1 MWFLDGITSTNK
13 YQNDYDKIKDDDTPN
28 VSEAEFDD
36 SAEDINNSSNHTGT
50 CFFITQRRHLNP

>member
-13 YQNDYDKIKDDDTPN
+13 DGNNDDKIKDDDAPN
-28 VSEAEFDD
+28 VSKAEFDD

-50 CFFITQRRHLNP
+50 SFLLLRVAI